1 MTSELERRYR
11 ALLRMLPADY
21 RAAWEDEMVATF
33 LESTAR
39 DDPEEAE
46 FAADFGRPSW
56 PEVASVLA
64 LAVRLRLG
72 GTGAGPRRRAC
83 GDAVRLVAL
92 MGLLAQAVL
101 AVLGLGTLLWLA
113 GKLPGTPPP
122 PQPDLQPGRWE
133 ALRVLL
139 ECAAV
144 PAYVALPVGA
154 GLSAVL
160 VVFDVLDIWP
170 LIDLAALYC
179 LALVGAA
186 LVHLV
191 AGPTSVPG
199 RWRSLWRRWSCS
211 ACGW

>member
-1 MTSELERRYR
+1 
-11 ALLRMLPADY
+11 MLPADY

-122 PQPDLQPGRWE
+122 PQPDIQ
-133 ALRVLL
+133 
-139 ECAAV
+139 
-144 PAYVALPVGA
+144 
-154 GLSAVL
+154 
-160 VVFDVLDIWP
+160 
-170 LIDLAALYC
+170 
-179 LALVGAA
+179 
-186 LVHLV
+186 
-191 AGPTSVPG
+191 
-199 RWRSLWRRWSCS
+199 
-211 ACGW
+211 

>member
-1 MTSELERRYR
+1 MR
-11 ALLRMLPADY
+11 
-21 RAAWEDEMVATF
+21 
-33 LESTAR
+33 
-39 DDPEEAE
+39 
-46 FAADFGRPSW
+46 
-56 PEVASVLA
+56 
-64 LAVRLRLG
+64 
-72 GTGAGPRRRAC
+72 
-83 GDAVRLVAL
+83 
-92 MGLLAQAVL
+92 
-101 AVLGLGTLLWLA
+101 
-113 GKLPGTPPP
+113 
-122 PQPDLQPGRWE
+122 
-133 ALRVLL
+133 
-139 ECAAV
+139 AV